1 MMEAEKMTK
10 MSRAIMPSM
19 ANFRGI
25 LFGGMLME
33 WMDEVAGI
41 TAKRFAGCE
50 VAAVAVEQI
59 RFLKPVPVG
68 AFVDVAGEV
77 IKVGNTSLQIK
88 ICVVMDSQ
96 EEAEGVL
103 AADALFVYVALDA
116 EGKPGKVGNTSVL
129 GGSCPDSGI

>member
-1 MMEAEKMTK
+1 
-10 MSRAIMPSM
+10 
-19 ANFRGI
+19 
-25 LFGGMLME
+25 ME

-50 VAAVAVEQI
+50 VATVAVEQI

-77 IKVGNTSLQIK
+77 VKVGNTSLQIK
-88 ICVVMDSQ
+88 ISVVMDSQ

-103 AADALFVYVALDA
+103 AQAVSDRAIAAVKISVRPFLDFFISYS
-116 EGKPGKVGNTSVL
+116 PFLS
-129 GGSCPDSGI
+129 

>member
-1 MMEAEKMTK
+1 M
-10 MSRAIMPSM
+10 
-19 ANFRGI
+19 
-25 LFGGMLME
+25 
-33 WMDEVAGI
+33 
-41 TAKRFAGCE
+41 
-50 VAAVAVEQI
+50 AVEQI

-77 IKVGNTSLQIK
+77 VKVGNTSLQIK

-116 EGKPGKVGNTSVL
+116 EGKPGKVGYTSVL

>member
-1 MMEAEKMTK
+1 MRGRHGGGGADTVPKAG
-10 MSRAIMPSM
+10 SR
-19 ANFRGI
+19 
-25 LFGGMLME
+25 
-33 WMDEVAGI
+33 
-41 TAKRFAGCE
+41 
-50 VAAVAVEQI
+50 
-59 RFLKPVPVG
+59 G

-77 IKVGNTSLQIK
+77 VKVGNTSLQIK

-116 EGKPGKVGNTSVL
+116 EGKPGKVGYTSVL

>member
-1 MMEAEKMTK
+1 
-10 MSRAIMPSM
+10 
-19 ANFRGI
+19 
-25 LFGGMLME
+25 
-33 WMDEVAGI
+33 
-41 TAKRFAGCE
+41 
-50 VAAVAVEQI
+50 QI

>member
-1 MMEAEKMTK
+1 MTK

-50 VAAVAVEQI
+50 VATVAVEQI
-59 RFLKPVPVG
+59 RFLKPVPEG